1 MKTLFFTFSL
11 LSFLSVTTLKAQNK
25 AQQDNNTSVSVAK
38 TDKVLG
44 RTHMIHYTLTNIS
57 STSVDFTLY
66 KEQTDGTW
74 LTARSFSMSP
84 GATYDDEGN
93 AIGMTGR
100 YVVYSAPNSAHADFP
115 SSREVAA
122 AMGGAA
128 PTSTTSNTSTPVST
142 TPTGAPSPAPVAPTP
157 TPSNP
162 SALPVPPPTPPS
174 SSTMPPDPTKR
185 P

>member
-1 MKTLFFTFSL
+1 MKPLFFTFSL
-11 LSFLSVTTLKAQNK
+11 LSFLSVVTLKAQNK

-38 TDKVLG
+38 TDKILG

-57 STSVDFTLY
+57 SASVDFTLY

-128 PTSTTSNTSTPVST
+128 PTGTTSYTTAPVNN
-142 TPTGAPSPAPVAPTP
+142 TPTVSPTPATAPIAP

-162 SALPVPPPTPPS
+162 SALPVPPPAPPS
-174 SSTMPPDPTKR
+174 SSTIPPDPTKR